1 MAKSRQGGFILNVL
15 AISGS
20 PRPQGNTHLLLT
32 TALQALEGQG
42 IATEYLSLHD
52 KQILPCQ
59 ACMKCAKDKNRCA
72 QEDDFQP
79 VYEAMIAA
87 DGLIVGSPVYFG
99 SATPNLMALL
109 DRAGY
114 VARQG
119 DNPFHRKVG
128 SPVVVARRAG
138 VNFTY
143 AQLQFWFV
151 IMGMFTPGSSYWPIA
166 YGLKPG
172 EVAGDTEGLK
182 TITDLADNLAWLLSY
197 VV

>member
-1 MAKSRQGGFILNVL
+1 MKVL

-20 PRPQGNTHLLLT
+20 PRPQGNTWHLLNE
-32 TALQALEGQG
+32 ALKVLEQQG
-42 IATEYLSLHD
+42 LETEYISLHD
-52 KQILPCQ
+52 KEILPCK
-59 ACMKCAKDKNRCA
+59 ACLTCAKEKNRCV
-72 QEDDFQP
+72 QEDDFMP
-79 VYEAMIAA
+79 IFTAMARA
-87 DGLIVGSPVYFG
+87 DGLLVGSPVYFG

-119 DNPFHRKVG
+119 DNVFFRKVG

-151 IMGMFTPGSSYWPIA
+151 IMGMVVPGASYWPIA

-172 EVAGDTEGLK
+172 DVAQDAEGIK
-182 TITDLADNLAWLLSY
+182 TITQLAENMAWLLKKLA
-197 VV
+197 

>member
-1 MAKSRQGGFILNVL
+1 MKVL

-20 PRPQGNTHLLLT
+20 ARPQGNTWHLLT
-32 TALQALEGQG
+32 EALKVLEGHG
-42 IATEYLSLHD
+42 LETEIISLHD
-52 KQILPCQ
+52 KDINPCR
-59 ACMKCAKDKNRCA
+59 ACLKCAQDKNRCA
-72 QEDDFQP
+72 QEDDFMP
-79 VYEAMIAA
+79 IYEAMSRA
-87 DGLIVGSPVYFG
+87 DGILVGSPVYFG

-119 DNPFHRKVG
+119 DNPFYRKVG
-128 SPVVVARRAG
+128 SPIAVARRAG

-151 IMGMFTPGSSYWPIA
+151 IMGMFTPGSTYWPIA

-172 EVAGDTEGLK
+172 EVAQDAEGIK
-182 TITDLADNLAWLLSY
+182 TMANLAENMAWLMQKLG
-197 VV
+197 

>member
-1 MAKSRQGGFILNVL
+1 MKVL

-20 PRPQGNTHLLLT
+20 PRPQGNTYHLLT
-32 TALQALEGQG
+32 EALQVCAQQG
-42 IATEYLSLHD
+42 LDTEYVSLHD

-59 ACMKCAKDKNRCA
+59 ACLKCAKDKNRCA
-72 QEDDFQP
+72 QKDDFMP
-79 VYEAMIAA
+79 VYEAMAAA
-87 DGLIVGSPVYFG
+87 DGLLVGSPVYFG

-114 VARQG
+114 VARMG
-119 DNPFHRKVG
+119 DNPFYRKVG

-143 AQLQFWFV
+143 AQLQLWFV
-151 IMGMFTPGSSYWPIA
+151 IMGMFVPGSTYWPIA

-172 EVAGDTEGLK
+172 EVAQDAEGMK
-182 TITDLADNLAWLLSY
+182 TVATLAENTAWLLKKLA
-197 VV
+197 

>member
-1 MAKSRQGGFILNVL
+1 MKVL

-20 PRPQGNTHLLLT
+20 PRPHGNTWLLLHE
-32 TALQALEGQG
+32 ALKVFKQQG
-42 IATEYLSLHD
+42 LKTEFISLHD
-52 KQILPCQ
+52 KQILPCT
-59 ACMKCAKDKNRCA
+59 ACLTCATEKNRCV
-72 QEDDFQP
+72 QEDDFMP
-79 VYEAMIAA
+79 VFTAMTQA
-87 DGLIVGSPVYFG
+87 DGLLVGSPVYFG

-119 DNPFHRKVG
+119 DNVFNRKVG

-143 AQLQFWFV
+143 AQLQLWFV
-151 IMGMFTPGSSYWPIA
+151 IMGMYVPGSTYWPIA

-172 EVAGDTEGLK
+172 DVAQDAEGLK
-182 TITDLADNLAWLLSY
+182 TITTLAENMAWLLKKLG
-197 VV
+197 